1 MAGALISPED
11 WEALELTRGT
21 DGHYI
26 WTNVN
31 SGGETRLWR
40 VPVVVSN
47 ALTGNDFLVGDFT
60 QAASLYTREGFSVRI
75 SESLNLFVEN
85 GIAILGEERAAFGIE
100 FPWNICKVNLLR
112 RLNLF
117 SRGFGLCFYEGLTMY
132 ITKH

>member
-1 MAGALISPED
+1 M
-11 WEALELTRGT
+11 ELAKGT

-75 SESLNLFVEN
+75 SESHANLFVEN

-100 FPWNICKVNLLR
+100 LPKGICKGK
-112 RLNLF
+112 F
-117 SRGFGLCFYEGLTMY
+117 AQT
-132 ITKH
+132 